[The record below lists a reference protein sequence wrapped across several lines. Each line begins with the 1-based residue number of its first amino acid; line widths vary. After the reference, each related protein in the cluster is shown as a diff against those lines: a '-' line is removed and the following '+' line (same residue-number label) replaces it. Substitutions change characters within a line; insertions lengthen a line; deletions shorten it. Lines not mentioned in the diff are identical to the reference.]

1 MPSGKPAISRLGWRS
16 GAALDDMSHGNT
28 PLRQS
33 EIRKRE
39 IASCRQ
45 ELRLFLTCSWQTIPA
60 GFFYIGGMPN
70 VILIVDDDPA
80 LLEAL
85 PPIIRFRLSHVDS
98 ETAHSPEQA
107 LRLLSSKHYDAIL
120 SDIRLPGMDGLELLR
135 HIRSLRPATPVVM
148 MTAHGDDTVK
158 QAALQAGAVGFL
170 QKPFE
175 REELIRQLQVAL
187 HKDNKLPILGQ
198 PDTSGN

>member
-1 MPSGKPAISRLGWRS
+1 M
-16 GAALDDMSHGNT
+16 
-28 PLRQS
+28 
-33 EIRKRE
+33 
-39 IASCRQ
+39 
-45 ELRLFLTCSWQTIPA
+45 
-60 GFFYIGGMPN
+60 
-70 VILIVDDDPA
+70 
-80 LLEAL
+80 
-85 PPIIRFRLSHVDS
+85 DS